1 MEVAYIT
8 VIILL
13 VLFVIFALFD
23 GLYLHLI
30 RYKLHEQKES
40 RSEHISHTIRAIL
53 FPLILYVL
61 FLGNSDEAFYIG
73 LIIVTTDILVLGADA
88 YMEKDSRAFM
98 GGLPRWEYIL
108 HLMVNGFH
116 FASIAVFI
124 VIKVKLDETGF
135 ILIHDF
141 QRIPQY
147 HLFNAI
153 IKQLIPGGILMALIH
168 FALLFPK
175 PVVYYNRIA
184 SKLKCC

>member
-1 MEVAYIT
+1 MEVAFIT
-8 VIILL
+8 TTSLL
-13 VLFVIFALFD
+13 AAFVILALFD

-30 RYKLHEQKES
+30 RYKLHEHKES
-40 RSEHISHTIRAIL
+40 RHEHISHTIRAIL
-53 FPLILYVL
+53 FPIILYVL
-61 FLGNSDEAFYIG
+61 YLGNSDGAFYIG
-73 LIIVTTDILVLGADA
+73 MTVVIIDILVLGADA

-116 FASIAVFI
+116 FASMAVFI
-124 VIKVKLDETGF
+124 VIKVRFNDTG
-135 ILIHDF
+135 IELVHDF
-141 QRIPQY
+141 RYVPQY
-147 HLFNAI
+147 HLFTTI
-153 IKQLIPGGILMALIH
+153 VKQLIPGGVLIALIH